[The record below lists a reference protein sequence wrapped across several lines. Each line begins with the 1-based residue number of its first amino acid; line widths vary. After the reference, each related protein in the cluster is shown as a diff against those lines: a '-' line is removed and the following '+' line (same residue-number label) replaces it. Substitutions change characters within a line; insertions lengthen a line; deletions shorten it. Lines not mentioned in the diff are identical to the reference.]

1 MKATLFF
8 GYLFTA
14 GFVAD
19 MVEQDLIHPLWLLL
33 VAALGFLGCSIISLA
48 EQIKK
53 RVKR

>member
-1 MKATLFF
+1 MRVALFLIF
-8 GYLFTA
+8 LYTS

-19 MVEQDLIHPLWLLL
+19 MVEQDIVHPLWLLL
-33 VAALGFLGCSIISLA
+33 VAALWFLGLSIISLT